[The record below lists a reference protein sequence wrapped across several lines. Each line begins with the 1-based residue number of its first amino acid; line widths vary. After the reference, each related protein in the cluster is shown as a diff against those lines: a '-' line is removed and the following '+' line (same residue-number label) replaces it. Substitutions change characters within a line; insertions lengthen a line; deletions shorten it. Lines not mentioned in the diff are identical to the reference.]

1 MNRTI
6 LTGRLTAAPE
16 MRYTQNEKAVASYT
30 LAVDR
35 QGEGADFIKC
45 IAWNK
50 NAEFA
55 SKYLTKGTKIAIEGH
70 IQTRTYDDK
79 DGKKVY
85 VTEVVVDR
93 HEFCESKKAEGGIK
107 EEAKGNVDDLQEF
120 SGVVH
125 FTETQSTS
133 EEDLPF

>member
-1 MNRTI
+1 MNRVI
-6 LTGRLTAAPE
+6 LIGRMTANPE
-16 MRYTQNEKAVASYT
+16 MRYTQNEKPVASYT

-35 QGEGADFIKC
+35 QGEGADFINC
-45 IAWNK
+45 VAWNK

-55 SKYLTKGTKIAIEGH
+55 SKYLTKGTKIAAEGR

-93 HEFCESKKAEGGIK
+93 HEFCERKNSESSDKG
-107 EEAKGNVDDLQEF
+107 EAHGNVDDLQQF
-120 SGVVH
+120 SGVVQ
-125 FTETQSTS
+125 FNEVQSTPDD
-133 EEDLPF
+133 DLPF